1 MFLFIH
7 KYFLPAGRK
16 QSYFIEMIL
25 TDNSER
31 LNSMIAGRK
40 ICRIKFH
47 RRVEFKFAIKLFVK
61 QFEILTRM
69 LDLFVKTV

>member
-1 MFLFIH
+1 MFIH

-47 RRVEFKFAIKLFVK
+47 RRVEFKFAIKLVENK
-61 QFEILTRM
+61 EQ
-69 LDLFVKTV
+69 KNKKNY